1 MPPRN
6 RVRCNTNF
14 VITAAPSNDAFIV
27 KAKANISL
35 RKLQS
40 CCVLV
45 IACQQVCDSQRV
57 KIERAPAG
65 NAKLSKANSAK
76 VLNSCPE
83 SCARDNDIHDFSAS
97 NSSRVIAR
105 KRTRLPTR
113 KSTGGSFCASNNRN
127 GVRPI
132 TFQPPGDT

>member
-1 MPPRN
+1 MRRSGRVVWGLYHAGGELHEETAGSSKKSLSDSASSDRSPR
-6 RVRCNTNF
+6 TTF
-14 VITAAPSNDAFIV
+14 SPS
-27 KAKANISL
+27 
-35 RKLQS
+35 
-40 CCVLV
+40 
-45 IACQQVCDSQRV
+45 QQVCDSQRV

-65 NAKLSKANSAK
+65 NAKLSKANSAT
-76 VLNSCPE
+76 VLNCCPE

-97 NSSRVIAR
+97 HSSRVIAR
-105 KRTRLPTR
+105 KRTRSPAR